1 MEPHDATTSSSAS
14 SSSVVTVNA
23 SSSVDDDGGR
33 LDLVSALWIF
43 GAPVI
48 FVVGVCGNTL
58 VLVVMTRRRMSGTT
72 TSVHLSVMAAADMMV
87 LVSGLIPDWLQA
99 ITGGDVIF
107 KKLHPVTCKLEKFV
121 FYTRHDTI

>member
-1 MEPHDATTSSSAS
+1 MEPYDAITSSSS
-14 SSSVVTVNA
+14 PVVAVNA
-23 SSSVDDDGGR
+23 SSSADDDGGR

-43 GAPVI
+43 GAPVV

-99 ITGGDVIF
+99 VTGGDVIF

-121 FYTRHDTI
+121 FYTRHGTI